1 MLNRGSP
8 LLTFYSMRES
18 NVNCVLGLGGIW
30 FYDPDFA
37 QRAHMKPHARTLQ
50 APQNNVFVI
59 YLIVFLIYCFR
70 EFSLKHEN
78 IAVLVKISRVRLI
91 SWF

>member
-1 MLNRGSP
+1 M
-8 LLTFYSMRES
+8 TFYSMRES

-37 QRAHMKPHARTLQ
+37 QRAQMKPHARILQ

-59 YLIVFLIYCFR
+59 YLIVFLIYCFLDLYFQ
-70 EFSLKHEN
+70 EFPLKHED
-78 IAVLVKISRVRLI
+78 IAVLVRISRLRLM

>member
-1 MLNRGSP
+1 MNFCQMLNRRST

-37 QRAHMKPHARTLQ
+37 QRAQMKSHARILQ

-59 YLIVFLIYCFR
+59 YLIVFLIYVFLIYTFR
-70 EFSLKHEN
+70 SF
-78 IAVLVKISRVRLI
+78 R
-91 SWF
+91 